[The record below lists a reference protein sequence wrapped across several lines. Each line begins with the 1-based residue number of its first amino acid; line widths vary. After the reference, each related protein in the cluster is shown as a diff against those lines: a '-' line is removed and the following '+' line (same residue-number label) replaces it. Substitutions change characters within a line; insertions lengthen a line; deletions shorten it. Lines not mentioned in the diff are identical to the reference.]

1 MRSSSAA
8 ETHRLWGVVLAGRL
22 DERHQLRCTER
33 LLPDDLARDQRAL
46 FRRTLERATWLIP
59 AERLVA
65 VLARDH
71 SAYYDRELNE
81 LGPIHTMVQPAWRGS
96 AVGMFL
102 PILKIASAE
111 PDATV
116 AIFPG
121 GQPMDGDAQLMTS
134 VRKAVQAVALRPELP
149 VVIGAAPRGPQLAQA
164 WIEPGEAI
172 EGLEM
177 YAVRAVRRFVHRPS
191 RAEAAAL
198 WEGEGLVNTHV
209 IIAKARALIVLGGR
223 YLPDVLETF
232 EPLGGAF
239 GTPEEALLCEAV
251 YEEMPYASVA
261 HALFVRGHDVAVLP
275 APHVRTR
282 LEAPLAHA
290 LAS

>member
-1 MRSSSAA
+1 MTTTVSTDA
-8 ETHRLWGVVLAGRL
+8 HRLWGVVLAGSL
-22 DERHQLRCTER
+22 DERHHLRRGTRGSCSGGGR
-33 LLPDDLARDQRAL
+33 RAL

-71 SAYYDRELNE
+71 SAYYDSELRG
-81 LGPIHTMVQPAWRGS
+81 LGPIHTIVQPAWRGS
-96 AVGMFL
+96 AAGLFL
-102 PILKIASAE
+102 PILKIAAAD

-121 GQPMDGDAQLMTS
+121 GQPVEGDAQLMSS
-134 VRKAVQAVALRPELP
+134 VTRAAHAVAARPELP
-149 VVIGAAPRGPQLAQA
+149 VVIGAAPRGPDLAQA
-164 WIEPGEAI
+164 WIEPGGAI
-172 EGLEM
+172 DGLES
-177 YAVRAVRRFVHRPS
+177 YAVRAVSRFVHRPT

-198 WEGEGLVNTHV
+198 WESDGLVNTHV
-209 IIAKARALIVLGGR
+209 IIAKARALITLGGR

-232 EPLGGAF
+232 EPLGTAF

-261 HALFVRGHDVAVLP
+261 HALFVRAHDVAVLP

-282 LEAPLAHA
+282 LDVAPAHA